1 VVDRQCSQRRRN
13 VVIAGNAAR
22 WRPWLTAMAARDAG
36 TACVRQ
42 TLAMRVVIAPDKM
55 RGTVTAR
62 EVAAAAGR
70 AAAAAG
76 WEVDEVPVADGGE
89 GTLDVLGG
97 PNRTTTVTGP
107 LGEPVAAH
115 WRLAGRTAVVEM
127 ARASGLALVGGAEAN
142 DPIGA
147 STAGTGELLAAAVD
161 AGARRILVGLGGSA
175 TTDGGLGALRAL
187 YPLHRLKGVD
197 IEVLCDVRTAFVDAA
212 AVFAPQKGASPAQV
226 ELLRRRLERLAD
238 VYLADHGVDV
248 RAIEGAGAAG
258 GLAGGLTVAGA
269 RLVGGFEAVADEL
282 DLPDRIVGA
291 DLVITAEGFLDE
303 QSFDGK
309 VVGGVAEL
317 AHEAGVRC
325 VAVVGEVVPDLDA
338 DADAVEVVSLVAR
351 AGRER
356 ALGDTAACIG
366 EAVADVLA
374 AHAVRG
380 APGHEE

>member
-1 VVDRQCSQRRRN
+1 
-13 VVIAGNAAR
+13 
-22 WRPWLTAMAARDAG
+22 
-36 TACVRQ
+36 
-42 TLAMRVVIAPDKM
+42 MRVVIAPDKM
-55 RGTVTAR
+55 RGTVTAG

-76 WEVDEVPVADGGE
+76 WEADEVPVADGGE

-97 PNRTTTVTGP
+97 PNRTTVVTGP
-107 LGEPVAAH
+107 LGEPVEAA
-115 WRLAGRTAVVEM
+115 WRLTGRAAVVEM
-127 ARASGLALVGGAEAN
+127 ARASGLALVGGAEGN

-147 STAGTGELLAAAVD
+147 STTGTGELLTAAVD

-187 YPLHRLKGVD
+187 YPLHRLRGVD
-197 IEVLCDVRTAFVDAA
+197 IDVLCDVRTAFVDAA
-212 AVFAPQKGASPAQV
+212 EVFAPQKGASDAQV

-258 GLAGGLTVAGA
+258 GLAGGLVVAGA
-269 RLVGGFEAVADEL
+269 RLVGGFDAVADEL
-282 DLPDRIVGA
+282 DLPERIEGA

-303 QSFDGK
+303 QSFEGK

-317 AHEAGVRC
+317 AHAARVPC
-325 VAVVGEVVPDLDA
+325 VAVVGEVVPGLDA
-338 DADAVEVVSLVAR
+338 DAGAVEVVSLVAR

-356 ALGDTAACIG
+356 ALGDTAACIE
-366 EAVADVLA
+366 EAVGEVLGRRAD
-374 AHAVRG
+374 RRS
-380 APGHEE
+380 E